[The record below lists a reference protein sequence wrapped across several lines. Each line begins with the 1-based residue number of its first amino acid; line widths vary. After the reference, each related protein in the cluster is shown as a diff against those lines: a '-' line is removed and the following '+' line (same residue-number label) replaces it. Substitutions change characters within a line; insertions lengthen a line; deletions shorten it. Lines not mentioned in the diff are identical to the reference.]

1 MLGTYF
7 NQFTEAISSGWNHF
21 WFQRDNPKTVSIL
34 RIVAGVVA
42 LLYALTFTSELA
54 IWFADGGVLPVDRTY
69 RLTGASDPQARVFY
83 WSIFYLAHTSTQ
95 LYLIHAAGL
104 ISILLFA
111 VGFQTRITSVIATLF
126 VLSYAERAPMLMGV
140 LEPLLCPVMIY
151 LCLAPCGAYFSVD
164 ARLRS
169 RKGDTQDVPASFT
182 AHLAT
187 RLIQVH
193 VVAFYWMMAFAKLG
207 NPVWWNGEAMWWLI
221 AQPDNRLIDLTFL
234 GGSEGSRLI
243 VFAWTHLVVFFE
255 LAFGLLIWFRIW
267 RPLLVAL
274 AVFHWVGL
282 GLVTGHWEFA
292 ILMIGLSLAFA
303 PWEAL
308 EVTSENS
315 AQSEESKTTAAEP
328 VKAGA

>member
-7 NQFTEAISSGWNHF
+7 NQFTDAISSGWNQF
-21 WFQRDNPKTVSIL
+21 WFQRESPKTVSCL
-34 RIVAGVVA
+34 RIVVGAVA
-42 LLYALTFTSELA
+42 LIYALTFTSELA

-69 RLTGASDPQARVFY
+69 RLTGAADPSARVFY
-83 WSIFYLAHTSTQ
+83 WSIFYFARNSMQ
-95 LYLIHAAGL
+95 LYVLHAVGL

-111 VGFQTRITSVIATLF
+111 TGLQTRITSIIATVF

-140 LEPLLCPVMIY
+140 LEPLLCPVMLY

-164 ARLRS
+164 AWLRR
-169 RKGDTQDVPASFT
+169 RKGDTLEVPASFT
-182 AHLAT
+182 SHLAT

-221 AQPDNRLIDLTFL
+221 AQPDNRLVDLTFL

-243 VFAWTHLVVFFE
+243 VFAWSHMVVFFE

-267 RPLLVAL
+267 RPLLTTL
-274 AVFHWVGL
+274 AVFHWTGL
-282 GLVTGHWEFA
+282 GLVTGNWEFA

-303 PWEAL
+303 PWESL
-308 EVTSENS
+308 EIASQDS
-315 AQSEESKTTAAEP
+315 ASSQQQESPAQEP
-328 VKAGA
+328 INAGV

>member
-7 NQFTEAISSGWNHF
+7 SQFTDTISSGWNQF
-21 WFQRDNPKTVSIL
+21 WFQRDSPKTVSCL

-42 LLYALTFTSELA
+42 LIYALTFTSELA
-54 IWFADGGVLPVDRTY
+54 IWFADGGVLPLDRTY
-69 RLTGASDPQARVFY
+69 RLTGASDPTVRVYY
-83 WSIFYLAHTSTQ
+83 WSIFYLAHSSMQ
-95 LYLIHAAGL
+95 LYALHVVGL

-164 ARLRS
+164 AWLRA
-169 RKGDTQDVPASFT
+169 RKGDTEEVPPSFT

-234 GGSEGSRLI
+234 GGSQGSRLL
-243 VFAWTHLVVFFE
+243 VFGWTHLVVFFE

-267 RPLLVAL
+267 RPLLAVL

-292 ILMIGLSLAFA
+292 ILMIGLTLAFA
-303 PWEAL
+303 PWETL
-308 EVTSENS
+308 EIASKETSSSPQQE
-315 AQSEESKTTAAEP
+315 TATPEP
-328 VKAGA
+328 ASAGA

>member
-7 NQFTEAISSGWNHF
+7 NQFTETISSGWNQF
-21 WFQRDNPKTVSIL
+21 WFKRDSPKTVSIL
-34 RIVAGVVA
+34 RIVVGVVA
-42 LLYALTFTSELA
+42 LIYALTFTSELA

-69 RLTGASDPQARVFY
+69 RLTGASDPSVRVFY
-83 WSIFYLAHTSTQ
+83 WSVFYLAHSSTQ
-95 LYLIHAAGL
+95 LYALHAVGL
-104 ISILLFA
+104 VSILLFA
-111 VGFQTRITSVIATLF
+111 VGFKTRITSVIATVF

-151 LCLAPCGAYFSVD
+151 LCLAPCGAYLSVD
-164 ARLRS
+164 AWLRG
-169 RKGDTQDVPASFT
+169 RKGDTQEVPASFT

-207 NPVWWNGEAMWWLI
+207 NPVWWNGEAMWWLM
-221 AQPDNRLIDLTFL
+221 AQPENRLVDLTFL
-234 GGSEGSRLI
+234 GGSPGSRLI
-243 VFAWTHLVVFFE
+243 VFGWTHFVVFFE

-267 RPLLVAL
+267 RPLLAAL
-274 AVFHWVGL
+274 AVLHWVGL

-292 ILMIGLSLAFA
+292 ILMIGLTLAFA

-308 EVTSENS
+308 EIATQEPAS
-315 AQSEESKTTAAEP
+315 SKQPETQAAEP
-328 VKAGA
+328 ANAGA

>member
-7 NQFTEAISSGWNHF
+7 TQFTETVASGWNHF
-21 WFQRDNPKTVSIL
+21 WFQRDSPKTISCL

-42 LLYALTFTSELA
+42 LIYALTFTSELA

-69 RLTGASDPQARVFY
+69 RLTGAADPSTRVFY
-83 WSIFYLAHTSTQ
+83 WSIFYFAHTSLH
-95 LYLIHAAGL
+95 LYILHAIGL
-104 ISILLFA
+104 VSILLFA
-111 VGFQTRITSVIATLF
+111 VGFQTRITSIIATIF

-140 LEPLLCPVMIY
+140 LEPLLCPVMLY
-151 LCLAPCGAYFSVD
+151 LCLAPCGAYFSID
-164 ARLRS
+164 AWLRK
-169 RKGDTQDVPASFT
+169 RKGDTHEVPASFP

-221 AQPDNRLIDLTFL
+221 AQPDNRLVDLTFL
-234 GGSEGSRLI
+234 SRSEGTRLV

-255 LAFGLLIWFRIW
+255 LAFGLLIWFKIW
-267 RPLLVAL
+267 RPLMATL
-274 AVFHWVGL
+274 AVFHWIGL

-303 PWEAL
+303 PWESL
-308 EVTSENS
+308 EMASLDSANAKRKEATSAET
-315 AQSEESKTTAAEP
+315 AQ
-328 VKAGA
+328 AGA

>member
-7 NQFTEAISSGWNHF
+7 NQFTEAISSGWNRF
-21 WFQRDNPKTVSIL
+21 WFQRDSPKTVSCL
-34 RIVAGVVA
+34 RIVVGVVA
-42 LLYALTFTSELA
+42 LIYALTFTSELA

-69 RLTGASDPQARVFY
+69 RLTGAADPTARVFY
-83 WSIFYLAHTSTQ
+83 WSLFYLAHTSTQ
-95 LYLIHAAGL
+95 LYALHAIGL
-104 ISILLFA
+104 LSILLFA
-111 VGFQTRITSVIATLF
+111 VGFQTRYTSIIATVF
-126 VLSYAERAPMLMGV
+126 VLSYGERAPMLMGV
-140 LEPLLCPVMIY
+140 LEPLLCPMMLY

-164 ARLRS
+164 AWLRD
-169 RKGDTQDVPASFT
+169 RKGEAKDIPTSFT

-234 GGSEGSRLI
+234 SSSEGSRLI

-267 RPLLVAL
+267 RPLLVVL
-274 AVFHWVGL
+274 ATIHWIGL
-282 GLVTGHWEFA
+282 GLVTGNWEFA

-303 PWEAL
+303 PWESL
-308 EVTSENS
+308 EFASNDSDKSQAKEAS
-315 AQSEESKTTAAEP
+315 SPEP
-328 VKAGA
+328 VNAGA